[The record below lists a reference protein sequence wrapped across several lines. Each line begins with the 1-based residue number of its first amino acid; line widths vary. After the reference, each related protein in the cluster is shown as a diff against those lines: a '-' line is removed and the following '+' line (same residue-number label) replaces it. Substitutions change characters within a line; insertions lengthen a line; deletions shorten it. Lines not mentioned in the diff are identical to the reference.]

1 MNMIA
6 EFNIIGRVGKI
17 TNLNGVTK
25 VSIASKY
32 PRKDDHGEW
41 HNNDHWNTVTI
52 FNETTRKWIA
62 SNLATGDI
70 VHTAGKMKENSYQK
84 DGATI
89 YSHDFTVSQFN
100 RIAKKVESDNGEQNN
115 NGNNEGEVIE

>member
-6 EFNIIGRVGKI
+6 EFQIIGRVGKI
-17 TNLNGVTK
+17 TPLNGVAK

-52 FNETTRKWIA
+52 FNDTTQKWIA
-62 SNLATGDI
+62 ANLSKGDI
-70 VHTAGKMKENSYQK
+70 VHATGRMKENSYQK

-89 YSHDFTVSQFN
+89 YSHDFNATQLN
-100 RIAKKVESDNGEQNN
+100 RLAKKIEETDSKEDEA
-115 NGNNEGEVIE
+115 EVIE